1 MPDEFKGAIFR
12 KNRTLDDK
20 MAKEDENI
28 NLFLGYL
35 ICVSGE
41 YGEYA

>member
-1 MPDEFKGAIFR
+1 MPDDFKGAAFR
-12 KNRTLDDK
+12 ENITLDDK

-28 NLFLGYL
+28 NLFWGYL

-41 YGEYA
+41 YA